1 MINRIEDIKNKGFSF
16 VPEQRGEID
25 YQKAKIGVKTLEDAV
40 LDLNSYKNINSEFSD
55 KEKILKTI
63 AKGDVPTMRAISNFY
78 MRVNG
83 IYSRLVSYAARLYK
97 YDWVVNPHIVTEKQK
112 DYTKIKTDF
121 YKVLDYL
128 DGTSIK
134 KVCGDIALQVIKD
147 GCFYG
152 YVVDMEDGAS
162 IQELPSLYCRSRF
175 KVGAAPAIEFN
186 MKFFNDYFPD
196 PDQRLKMLNLFPKDF
211 KKGYGLYLD
220 GKLVPQFRGD
230 SVGWYLLDP
239 NCAFKININDTDQ
252 PLFISVIP
260 TLLDLDAAQGL
271 DRKKMMQK
279 LLKIIIQ
286 KLPLD
291 KNGELLFDIDEA
303 AELHNNAVRMLNKAI
318 GIDVLTTFA
327 EVEVADMADNVSS
340 TAVDELEKVERAVFN
355 EAGVSQN
362 LFNTDGN
369 LAMDKSVAN
378 DEAMLSSLV
387 LQFENLLN
395 KIVSKKFNLN
405 KKKVIYK
412 VEMLPTTIYNY
423 KDLAK
428 SYKEQTQLGYSRM
441 LPPIALGQT
450 QSSILAAAHFEN
462 KVLDL
467 NSIFVPPMSSNTM
480 SSQNLK
486 TKTNT
491 GSGDGQVGRP
501 EKADDEKA
509 EKTIANKESMS

>member
-1 MINRIEDIKNKGFSF
+1 MVNRIEDMKKKGFSF
-16 VPEQRGEID
+16 APEQRGEID

-40 LDLNSYKNINSEFSD
+40 LDLGSYRNVNSEFSD

-63 AKGDVPTMRAISNFY
+63 ANNDVTTMRAISNFY

-83 IYSRLVSYAARLYK
+83 IYARLVAYAARLYK
-97 YDWVVNPHIVTEKQK
+97 YDWIVNPHVVTEKQK
-112 DYTKIKTDF
+112 DFSKIKTEF

-128 DGTSIK
+128 DGTSVK
-134 KVCGDIALQVIKD
+134 KVCGDMALQVIRD

-152 YVVDMEDGAS
+152 YVVDMENGAS
-162 IQELPSLYCRSRF
+162 IQELPPIYCRSRF

-196 PDQRLKMLNLFPKDF
+196 PEQRLKMLDLFPKDF
-211 KKGYGLYLD
+211 KKGYSLFLD
-220 GKLVPQFRGD
+220 GKLPPQFRGD
-230 SVGWYLLDP
+230 STGWYLLDP
-239 NCAFKININDTDQ
+239 DCAFKININDTDQ

-260 TLLDLDAAQGL
+260 ALLDLDAAQGL
-271 DRKKMMQK
+271 DRKKMMQR

-303 AELHNNAVRMLNKAI
+303 AELHNNVVRMLGKAI
-318 GIDVLTTFA
+318 GVDVLTTFA
-327 EVEVADMADNVSS
+327 EVDVADMSDNVSS

-355 EAGVSQN
+355 EAGISQN
-362 LFNTDGN
+362 LFNADGN

-378 DEAMLSSLV
+378 DESMLSSIV
-387 LQFENLLN
+387 LQFEILLN
-395 KIVSKKFNLN
+395 KIVSKKFNSN

-412 VEMLPTTIYNY
+412 VEILPTTIYNY

-441 LPPIALGQT
+441 LPPIALGQS
-450 QSSILAAAHFEN
+450 QSNILAAAHFEN

-467 NSIFVPPMSSNTM
+467 NNIFVPPMSTNTM

-486 TKTNT
+486 SKTGSENT
-491 GSGDGQVGRP
+491 GEVGRP

-509 EKTIANKESMS
+509 EKTIANRESMS